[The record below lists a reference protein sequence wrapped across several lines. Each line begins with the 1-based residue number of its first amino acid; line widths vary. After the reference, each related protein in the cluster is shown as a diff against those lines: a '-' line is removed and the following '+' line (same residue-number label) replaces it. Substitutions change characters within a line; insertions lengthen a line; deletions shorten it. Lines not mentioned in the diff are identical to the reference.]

1 MVPLRN
7 RRRSLIDD
15 PDAMNATHAATQ
27 AKTPGGVPS
36 SIFEEWPPSGT
47 QALQRYYPNVTAA
60 YTIDETSA
68 LAEVP
73 RRMILLYWKHQMIEP
88 FEPEA
93 VDEPLRF
100 SGETILTL
108 RLMEHLRIREGLNL
122 PGIRWVLRLNREI
135 ERLGNRFAS
144 SNVT

>member
-1 MVPLRN
+1 MILN
-7 RRRSLIDD
+7 
-15 PDAMNATHAATQ
+15 AMNATHEATQ
-27 AKTPGGVPS
+27 AQSPGGVPS
-36 SIFEEWPPSGT
+36 SISEEWPPSGT

-68 LAEVP
+68 HAEVS

-88 FEPEA
+88 FESE
-93 VDEPLRF
+93 VDGPLRF